1 MALQLAN
8 IAPVL
13 YMCYNKHQKHMTT
26 QRAIWSVLLLGMIIS
41 VSLGAFWSVTFGTH
55 HSIMLLIFV
64 FFAGVV
70 GAMTTVLF
78 YGFVSA
84 FPAVFTSALAV
95 GEGCSG
101 VVAGLIGLLQ
111 DSGNRSHL
119 QFSIQTFFTLFGTSI
134 PWVSCVQMHP

>member
-1 MALQLAN
+1 
-8 IAPVL
+8 
-13 YMCYNKHQKHMTT
+13 
-26 QRAIWSVLLLGMIIS
+26 
-41 VSLGAFWSVTFGTH
+41 
-55 HSIMLLIFV
+55 MLLVSV

-101 VVAGLIGLLQ
+101 VVAGAIGLLQ
-111 DSGNRSHL
+111 DSGSRSHL
-119 QFSIQTFFTLFGTSI
+119 KFSIQTFFTLSGA
-134 PWVSCVQMHP
+134 